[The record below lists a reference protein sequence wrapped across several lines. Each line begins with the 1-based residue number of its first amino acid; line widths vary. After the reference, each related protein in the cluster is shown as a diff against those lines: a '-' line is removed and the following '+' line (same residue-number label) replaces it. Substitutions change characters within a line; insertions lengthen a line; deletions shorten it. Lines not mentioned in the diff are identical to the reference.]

1 MENLAHPQHRLPAFW
16 LAANPGL
23 ASISFTLQDMR
34 LVWKNCFTYNAKDS
48 PVGKLG
54 KLGEREWE
62 QRWAAS
68 GLSSSEA
75 RARRNNAGIAAAKYE
90 PALGPPSKR
99 ASGAALSG
107 GRHRV
112 SCAGCCLEDA
122 CIMLG
127 LEWCASD
134 FFVRVRIILVKGAA
148 LFGWLRCLSMPAGTL
163 PAASC
168 LPCHQTSLAWCGG
181 CHRAEASLCSLPPLG
196 LLPLPAVAAS
206 AVSAQRSA
214 LFSKLPDSANP
225 HQDCTVFNMP
235 LLHRLPHAI
244 LN

>member
-1 MENLAHPQHRLPAFW
+1 M
-16 LAANPGL
+16 
-23 ASISFTLQDMR
+23 
-34 LVWKNCFTYNAKDS
+34 WKNCFTYNAKDS

-107 GRHRV
+107 GRRRV
-112 SCAGCCLEDA
+112 SYAGGYREAA

-127 LEWCASD
+127 WGRAGCE
-134 FFVRVRIILVKGAA
+134 R
-148 LFGWLRCLSMPAGTL
+148 LSSGL
-163 PAASC
+163 SASC
-168 LPCHQTSLAWCGG
+168 WGRP
-181 CHRAEASLCSLPPLG
+181 
-196 LLPLPAVAAS
+196 
-206 AVSAQRSA
+206 VS
-214 LFSKLPDSANP
+214 
-225 HQDCTVFNMP
+225 
-235 LLHRLPHAI
+235 
-244 LN
+244 